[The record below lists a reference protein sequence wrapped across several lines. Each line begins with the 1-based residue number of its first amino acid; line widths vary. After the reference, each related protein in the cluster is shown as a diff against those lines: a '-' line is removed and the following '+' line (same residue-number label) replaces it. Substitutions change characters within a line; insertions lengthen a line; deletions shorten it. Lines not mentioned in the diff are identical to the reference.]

1 MGKLCKS
8 RRHRTEEIIDLINEG
23 KIDDALK
30 IADDAEALNDIG
42 ISFGLE
48 GAYEIAVKIFG
59 RATQLNPNFVEAW
72 YNKGLALYR
81 LGRLEEALKCYDKA
95 IRINPND
102 AKARA
107 LREEVR
113 TLRDLQTKREKW
125 KKEGYNVSGLEKLK
139 MEDIDHVRNVL
150 ERFEQIV
157 QRISTLEREV
167 KVFGLRELEA
177 KVSSLKNRMGDLNR
191 IEKIKEYIS
200 RLQKRVSG
208 FKKSKKR
215 EWERKISGWKE
226 RGYELP
232 VLKGLLAK
240 YSVQAEEKLRKYEQA
255 IGELEKL
262 KEDLKYFN
270 ISGFGFEVLT
280 IEKNMKEGQDI
291 DKIIGEISK
300 LRAKMREKI
309 KEEMMKWIEETM
321 GKVRSFFRELESE

>member
-30 IADDAEALNDIG
+30 ITDDAEALNDIG

-125 KKEGYNVSGLEKLK
+125 RKEGYNVSGLEKLK

-167 KVFGLRELEA
+167 KVLGLEKIEA
-177 KVSSLKNRMGDLNR
+177 EVSSLKGRLGDLDK
-191 IEKIKEYIS
+191 IEEIGEYVS
-200 RLQKRVSG
+200 QLQKRTS
-208 FKKSKKR
+208 
-215 EWERKISGWKE
+215 
-226 RGYELP
+226 EL
-232 VLKGLLAK
+232 
-240 YSVQAEEKLRKYEQA
+240 A
-255 IGELEKL
+255 IGKLEKL
-262 KEDLKYFN
+262 KE
-270 ISGFGFEVLT
+270 E
-280 IEKNMKEGQDI
+280 
-291 DKIIGEISK
+291 
-300 LRAKMREKI
+300 
-309 KEEMMKWIEETM
+309 
-321 GKVRSFFRELESE
+321 